1 MWKDFFYF
9 SKGQRIG
16 IVVLVVLILLVLAV
30 NFTLPLFFPTEMK
43 TDNSFMTEVDAFKK
57 TLVLRDS
64 MYKAKRKSECEQRYY
79 KKYTS
84 YPEQQKRASYSLFPF
99 DPNTVD
105 SATFIRL
112 GIKPFIV
119 STVLKYRSKGG
130 KFRTPTHFAKVY
142 GILPEKF
149 KELEPYISIQEIKS
163 KVVDVKEKATK
174 QNIIVELNTADTAQL
189 MQVKGI
195 GRGYAKGIVRFRR
208 ETGGFVSVEQ
218 LREIYG
224 MRPENFE
231 RIRPFCTVNPELVQ
245 KINVNI
251 ATVQRLAAH
260 PYLNFYQ
267 AKAIYELRR
276 KKGKIYSVNELKSLD
291 GFTPENTVKIQPYLS
306 FE

>member
-30 NFTLPLFFPTEMK
+30 NFTLPLFFPPTEK
-43 TDNSFMTEVDAFKK
+43 FDNSFITEVDAFKK

-64 MYKAKRKSECEQRYY
+64 MYKAKRKSEYEQRYQ
-79 KKYTS
+79 KYTP
-84 YPEQQKRASYSLFPF
+84 YPECQKGTSYSLFPF
-99 DPNTVD
+99 DPNTAD

-112 GIKPFIV
+112 GIKPFVV

-130 KFRTPTHFAKVY
+130 KFRTPTDFAKVY

-163 KVVDVKEKATK
+163 KVVVKAKETK
-174 QNIIVELNTADTAQL
+174 QNVVVELNTADTTQL

-231 RIRPFCTVNPELVQ
+231 RIRPFCNVNPELVK

-251 ATVQRLAAH
+251 G
-260 PYLNFYQ
+260 N
-267 AKAIYELRR
+267 
-276 KKGKIYSVNELKSLD
+276 YSAPL
-291 GFTPENTVKIQPYLS
+291 I
-306 FE
+306 